1 MNVAA
6 YALCLAL
13 SQEPEAAPAP
23 APAPA
28 AEAPAAAGEAAT
40 ITAPAAPGLGRPK
53 GAEEVSKLVARL
65 SAMKPEERAATIE
78 QLARQYGTLET
89 NPVLPTS
96 DIDLEKYLGL
106 EPAKQV
112 EVVARGFF
120 LDLIGGDTAR
130 LMARAGYP
138 FFLEGRRFDR
148 AEDLKT
154 QWGLSLRSRR
164 ADLLKLYGVEVLLPA
179 DMEKKYGKPP
189 QRLSSWNWRGPNTYV
204 AVGNLS
210 GHPAVLL
217 LRQAG
222 AAWQVVGFHD

>member
-23 APAPA
+23 AAGVA
-28 AEAPAAAGEAAT
+28 VATGEAAA
-40 ITAPAAPGLGRPK
+40 APAAPSLGRPK
-53 GAEEVSKLVARL
+53 GAEEVSRLVARL
-65 SAMKPEERAATIE
+65 SAMKPEERAATLE
-78 QLARQYGTLET
+78 QLARQFGTMDT

-106 EPAKQV
+106 DPAKQV

-120 LDLIGGDTAR
+120 LDLVGGDAAR
-130 LMARAGYP
+130 LVARAGYP
-138 FFLEGRRFDR
+138 FYLEGKRIDR
-148 AEDLKT
+148 AEELKT

-179 DMEKKYGKPP
+179 EMEKKHGKPP
-189 QRLSSWNWRGPNTYV
+189 QRLSGWSWRGPNTYV

>member
-13 SQEPEAAPAP
+13 SQEPGAAPAP
-23 APAPA
+23 APAAGA
-28 AEAPAAAGEAAT
+28 AVATGEAAAT
-40 ITAPAAPGLGRPK
+40 PASASPSLGRPK

-65 SAMKPEERAATIE
+65 SAMKPEERAATLE
-78 QLARQYGTLET
+78 RLAQQFGTLDT
-89 NPVLPTS
+89 NPVLPTA

-120 LDLIGGDTAR
+120 LDLVGGDAAR
-130 LMARAGYP
+130 LVARAGYP
-138 FFLEGRRFDR
+138 FYLEGRRIDR
-148 AEDLKT
+148 AEELKT
-154 QWGLSLRSRR
+154 LWGLSLRSRR
-164 ADLLKLYGVEVLLPA
+164 ADLLKLYGIEVLLPA
-179 DMEKKYGKPP
+179 EMEKKHGKPP
-189 QRLSSWNWRGPNTYV
+189 QRLSAWSWRGPNTYV

-222 AAWQVVGFHD
+222 VAWQVVGFHD